1 LDKESL
7 MIITAKIRESFKR
20 IQRKTKRYDSSN
32 WGFPFIT
39 AFLILLFTAAVFLA
53 TSAYFASA
61 ASSAMASDISDK
73 SITSANFASWA
84 TKIANGAY
92 FALVIGVLFQL
103 GNVNSK
109 TVRETPARIKKLKFA
124 LQYVFSGKNK
134 KQGAAIYGS
143 G

>member
-7 MIITAKIRESFKR
+7 IVIITKILEYFKQ
-20 IQRKTKRYDSSN
+20 IQRKTKRYASAN
-32 WGFPFIT
+32 WSFPFIA

-53 TSAYFASA
+53 TSANRVWVAE
-61 ASSAMASDISDK
+61 I
-73 SITSANFASWA
+73 
-84 TKIANGAY
+84 IADGAY

-103 GNVNSK
+103 CNVNSQ
-109 TVRETPARIKKLKFA
+109 TVSEAPARIKKLKFA

-134 KQGAAIYGS
+134 KEGAAIYGS

>member
-1 LDKESL
+1 MDKESL
-7 MIITAKIRESFKR
+7 IIIITKIREHFKQ
-20 IQRKTKRYDSSN
+20 IQRKTKLYVSAN

-39 AFLILLFTAAVFLA
+39 AFLILLSTAAVFLA
-53 TSAYFASA
+53 TSANLVWVAE
-61 ASSAMASDISDK
+61 I
-73 SITSANFASWA
+73 
-84 TKIANGAY
+84 IADGAY

-109 TVRETPARIKKLKFA
+109 TIREIPTRIKKLKFA
-124 LQYVFSGKNK
+124 LQYVFSGNNK